1 MSKETKPKN
10 QKQNSSDSYIQKL
23 TETNPLR
30 EPVIRPAIETLR
42 LPTGSRGLDAG
53 CGIGYQAL
61 MLAEAVGPTGHVTG
75 LDKAPDF
82 IAYARE
88 AAVDA
93 GLSER
98 LSFQEG
104 DIHHS
109 PFDDNTFD
117 WIWSSDCA
125 GYGTKQPVRLVKEL
139 TRVVRPG
146 GMIALLIYSSQQ
158 LLPGYPLLE
167 ARLNATTAGI
177 APFTPDMKPE
187 EHWLRALGWFRN
199 TGLEQTA
206 CETMVRG
213 VHAPL
218 SNELRIALTSLI
230 DMRWESAEP
239 EVDAA
244 LWMEYKRLCR
254 PESPDFILN
263 LPDYYAFFT
272 YSLFYGK
279 VSG

>member
-1 MSKETKPKN
+1 MSKKTKPQN
-10 QKQNSSDSYIQKL
+10 QRQNNVDSYLQKL
-23 TETNPLR
+23 YDTNPLR
-30 EPVIRPAIETLR
+30 EPVIRKAIETLQ
-42 LPTGSRGLDAG
+42 LSMGSRGLDVG
-53 CGIGYQAL
+53 CGIGYQAR

-75 LDKAPDF
+75 LDQKTDF

-88 AAVDA
+88 LAANA
-93 GLSER
+93 SLSER

-104 DIHHS
+104 DMHHL
-109 PFDDNTFD
+109 PFDDHMFD

-125 GYGTKQPVRLVKEL
+125 GYGTKQSVRLVQEL

-146 GMIALLIYSSQQ
+146 GIIALLIYTSQQ

-177 APFTPDMKPE
+177 APFTTDMKPE

-199 TGLEQTA
+199 TGMKQTA
-206 CETMVRG
+206 CETMIRG
-213 VHAPL
+213 IYAPL
-218 SNELRIALTSLI
+218 SDELRIALTSFL
-230 DMRWESAEP
+230 DMRWESAESD
-239 EVDAA
+239 VDAA
-244 LWMEYKRLCR
+244 VWKEYQRLCH

-279 VSG
+279 VGG